1 MGTAGLDVVI
11 WGITSAGRA
20 FRPSDWAER
29 LAGLTSAFGHDQKL
43 SYSPFVR
50 PVNIRGVKAVVVGQ
64 TLAALEPR
72 LYHFLLNFARDN
84 DLQTAYVSGAMATPD
99 ALAPPAIVKPRT
111 TGSGGE
117 PRGPA

>member
-11 WGITSAGRA
+11 WGITRDGRT

-50 PVNIRGVKAVVVGQ
+50 PVSIRGVKAVIVGQ
-64 TLAALEPR
+64 TLEALEPR
-72 LYHFLLNFARDN
+72 LYRFLLGFAHDN
-84 DLQTAYVSGAMATPD
+84 ELQTAYASGAMAHAD
-99 ALAPPAIVKPRT
+99 ALSPPAVARPAAKPA
-111 TGSGGE
+111 GE
-117 PRGPA
+117 PREPV

>member
-1 MGTAGLDVVI
+1 MGSAGLDVVI
-11 WGITSAGRA
+11 WGITREGRT

-50 PVNIRGVKAVVVGQ
+50 PVAIRGVKAVIVGQ
-64 TLAALEPR
+64 TLEALEPR

-84 DLQTAYVSGAMATPD
+84 ELQTAFASGAMAHHD
-99 ALAPPAIVKPRT
+99 ALAPPPVAKAKAKRA
-111 TGSGGE
+111 GE
-117 PRGPA
+117 PREPV